1 MCETPRFSSDSAVTT
16 MGFDSAGPA
25 LSQTALNLTQH
36 CPERFDSAISLTALD
51 QRCGTRCFQVTQRC
65 PKEALSFDS
74 AF

>member
-16 MGFDSAGPA
+16 MGFDSA